1 MVLFTSQLASIQVKF
16 FLMLDYIVLNKRQD
30 YIQFSSF
37 Y

>member
-16 FLMLDYIVLNKRQD
+16 FLMLDYIVRQD